1 MTYPSYTGISW
12 LMGPESPVVL
22 MHSHFLGP
30 QISVLQD
37 GGKPCAGDV
46 VWPRPLLSLLSC
58 LYHIPFF
65 PMSPQPVTQHN
76 VPEGKFV
83 EVGAREPG
91 WTLLEMF
98 TGFVSFSRAMSAP
111 ALML

>member
-1 MTYPSYTGISW
+1 MTNPSYTGVSW

-22 MHSHFLGP
+22 MPSHFLGL
-30 QISVLQD
+30 QISILQD

-76 VPEGKFV
+76 VPEGKVV
-83 EVGAREPG
+83 EAGGRETG
-91 WTLLEMF
+91 RILLEMF

-111 ALML
+111 SLAL